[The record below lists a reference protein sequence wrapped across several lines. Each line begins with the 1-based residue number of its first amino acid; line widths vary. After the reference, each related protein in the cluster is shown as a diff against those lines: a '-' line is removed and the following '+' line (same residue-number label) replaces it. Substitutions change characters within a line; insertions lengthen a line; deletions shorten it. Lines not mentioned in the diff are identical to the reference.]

1 MTLIKTGRS
10 SLSSGGSSKT
20 NTFTPSA
27 FVDASIIARLQ
38 EAGYVLTLLTGDSN
52 STEAIL
58 NQVTQYIW
66 PSSVG
71 NIPAFRD
78 SNNNIYLISDRQ
90 MVYTVITNVKTDTT
104 SPNTSIPT
112 RGDVETFTPI
122 PTNPTKPD
130 VPVTTTPLGGG
141 TVVITP
147 IPEITKPP
155 EVSQP
160 IPPGGLV
167 GSGNVYTKFNI
178 DDIVPNQQETVTRAM
193 WTNNVGNLLQFH
205 LNPNQTDSQKKY
217 YLEVYNTG
225 STEDC
230 LAEPQFSVSF
240 GNRYGSGSEDLGV
253 QVDDTPTRAIYG
265 QYRLLCLGGEKD
277 AFVIGSKTVDNIYAI
292 NINRA
297 RFREWVDEGNIQINL
312 QALTGYNF
320 DKSADN
326 GFTGSAWLYTGSNIA
341 VAGSKQVISL
351 IDDSRINDPV
361 LTSAGE
367 VYQIVSGSL
376 ENSTV
381 NGGVYLSASNPVVYG
396 LLYKRLG
403 VVILDAEM
411 LDDNLF
417 FGTVIENST
426 GGGEIN
432 GDNPIRLFKS
442 LSGSAAYTDGSG
454 DYLGFQA
461 RSAERVKSTHYFCR
475 LKNAEYNFSNNPSFV
490 TGSDGDLRHPSM
502 INDPKTYVTTVG
514 LYNDKKD
521 LVAVA
526 KLSKP
531 FQKHFSRESVVRVKL
546 EY

>member
-1 MTLIKTGRS
+1 MTLIKTGRT

-20 NTFTPSA
+20 NTFTPNA
-27 FVDASIIARLQ
+27 FIDASIIARLQ

-58 NQVTQYIW
+58 NQVTQYVW

-104 SPNTSIPT
+104 FPNTSIPT
-112 RGDVETFTPI
+112 RGDVETFTPQ
-122 PTNPTKPD
+122 TSNPTKSD
-130 VPVTTTPLGGG
+130 VPVTTTPIGGG
-141 TVVITP
+141 TVAITP

-217 YLEVYNTG
+217 YLEIYNTG
-225 STEDC
+225 SVTDC

-240 GNRYGSGSEDLGV
+240 GNRFGSGSEDLGV

-297 RFREWVDEGNIQINL
+297 RFREWIDEGNIQINL

-320 DKSADN
+320 DKSANN
-326 GFTGSAWLYTGSNIA
+326 GYTGSAWLYTGSNIA
-341 VAGSKQVISL
+341 VKGTKQVISL

-376 ENSTV
+376 ENSAV

-403 VVILDAEM
+403 VVVLDAEM

-417 FGTVIENST
+417 FGTVIANST

-432 GDNPIRLFKS
+432 GDNSIRLFKS
-442 LSGSAAYTDGSG
+442 LSGSAIYTDGSG